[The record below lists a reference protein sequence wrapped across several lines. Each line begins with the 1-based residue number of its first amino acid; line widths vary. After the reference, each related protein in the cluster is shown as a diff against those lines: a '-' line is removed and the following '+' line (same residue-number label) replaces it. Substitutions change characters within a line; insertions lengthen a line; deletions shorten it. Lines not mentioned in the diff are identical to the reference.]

1 MPLDEQELQDLEVLT
16 NRTLDARAFRLAVFT
31 SASLAGAI
39 IWGAQR
45 YITALD
51 ELSTAVNTLSTRTEV
66 LTIEVKYLQK
76 EVGYLKAMAVKE
88 RAQ

>member
-1 MPLDEQELQDLEVLT
+1 MPLDEQELQDLEGLT
-16 NRTLDARAFRLAVFT
+16 NRTLDARALRLAVFT

-51 ELSTAVNTLSTRTEV
+51 EVSTAVNTLSTRTEV
-66 LTIEVKYLQK
+66 LTTEVKYLQTD
-76 EVGYLKAMAVKE
+76 VGYLKAIAVKE
-88 RAQ
+88 RAK

>member
-1 MPLDEQELQDLEVLT
+1 MARDEQELQDLEWLT
-16 NRTLDARAFRLAVFT
+16 NRTLDARALRLAVFT

-51 ELSTAVNTLSTRTEV
+51 EMSTAVNTLSTRTEV
-66 LTIEVKYLQK
+66 LTTEVKYLQT
-76 EVGYLKAMAVKE
+76 EVGYLKAIAVKE